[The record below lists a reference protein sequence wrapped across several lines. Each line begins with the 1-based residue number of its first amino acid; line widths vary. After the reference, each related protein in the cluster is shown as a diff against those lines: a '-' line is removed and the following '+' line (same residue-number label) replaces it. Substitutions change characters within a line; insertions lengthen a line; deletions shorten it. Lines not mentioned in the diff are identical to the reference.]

1 MKIAVLSNV
10 NLNGTIRMI
19 KKHTEVFETEG
30 YGNEIGILMNP
41 SSSVYLYAPDIIFVI
56 EDVMEQ
62 ICHNLDESE
71 ARMKIEQWFLNFE
84 RTIKADI
91 IYYVSDAYLWG
102 QELSVVVDKGL
113 KSRIETIWQENLEQ
127 LISRCKNVRVFP
139 YNRIIVQEGEK
150 NAFSLKMWYMGKIL
164 HSPSMQQRIGQEII
178 YITKIERR
186 TPKKLLLLD
195 LDNTLWGGLAGEMEF
210 SPIELSEDHIG
221 LAYKNLQRVI
231 LEMKKQGVLL
241 GIVSKNNIDD
251 VENILK
257 NHSHMVLRDEDFVI
271 KKINWTN
278 KADNIR
284 TICNELNLGLDSV
297 VFFDDNPTERQLIMQ
312 MLPEV
317 IVPDFPER
325 PEDLAGVM
333 VQIWKTHFDR
343 PVLTE
348 EDTKKTKQYAANVK
362 RANAKRLAAS
372 FEEYL
377 DGLKIKLIKKNEKNQ
392 LERITQL
399 INKTNQFNTMTK
411 RHSMNEMQNIIASEN
426 KIVFAYQVVDCFGD
440 NGIVAVVVVDVSS
453 EVAVIEEFVMSCRVM
468 GKNIENAIIQDVE
481 DDLAEQ
487 GYSVIEAEY
496 SATIKNKPVK
506 DLYLNLGYAQIQSSG
521 EYKRYSLNMNE
532 RPRRDY
538 KVERFAEMSLT
549 GDMKEKSPV

>member
-1 MKIAVLSNV
+1 
-10 NLNGTIRMI
+10 
-19 KKHTEVFETEG
+19 
-30 YGNEIGILMNP
+30 
-41 SSSVYLYAPDIIFVI
+41 
-56 EDVMEQ
+56 
-62 ICHNLDESE
+62 
-71 ARMKIEQWFLNFE
+71 
-84 RTIKADI
+84 
-91 IYYVSDAYLWG
+91 
-102 QELSVVVDKGL
+102 
-113 KSRIETIWQENLEQ
+113 
-127 LISRCKNVRVFP
+127 
-139 YNRIIVQEGEK
+139 
-150 NAFSLKMWYMGKIL
+150 
-164 HSPSMQQRIGQEII
+164 
-178 YITKIERR
+178 
-186 TPKKLLLLD
+186 
-195 LDNTLWGGLAGEMEF
+195 
-210 SPIELSEDHIG
+210 
-221 LAYKNLQRVI
+221 
-231 LEMKKQGVLL
+231 
-241 GIVSKNNIDD
+241 
-251 VENILK
+251 
-257 NHSHMVLRDEDFVI
+257 
-271 KKINWTN
+271 
-278 KADNIR
+278 
-284 TICNELNLGLDSV
+284 
-297 VFFDDNPTERQLIMQ
+297 MQ

>member
-71 ARMKIEQWFLNFE
+71 ARMKIEQSFLNFE

>member
-284 TICNELNLGLDSV
+284 TICNELN
-297 VFFDDNPTERQLIMQ
+297 
-312 MLPEV
+312 
-317 IVPDFPER
+317 
-325 PEDLAGVM
+325 
-333 VQIWKTHFDR
+333 
-343 PVLTE
+343 
-348 EDTKKTKQYAANVK
+348 
-362 RANAKRLAAS
+362 
-372 FEEYL
+372 
-377 DGLKIKLIKKNEKNQ
+377 
-392 LERITQL
+392 
-399 INKTNQFNTMTK
+399 
-411 RHSMNEMQNIIASEN
+411 
-426 KIVFAYQVVDCFGD
+426 
-440 NGIVAVVVVDVSS
+440 
-453 EVAVIEEFVMSCRVM
+453 
-468 GKNIENAIIQDVE
+468 
-481 DDLAEQ
+481 
-487 GYSVIEAEY
+487 
-496 SATIKNKPVK
+496 
-506 DLYLNLGYAQIQSSG
+506 
-521 EYKRYSLNMNE
+521 
-532 RPRRDY
+532 
-538 KVERFAEMSLT
+538 
-549 GDMKEKSPV
+549 